1 MSLTIYVPIEY
12 VDVYNGCPWWG
23 EYLSNN
29 EFIGTNKCSHVTNV
43 DDEIK
48 SISLFPNPFR
58 DVIYIDNFDGGYG
71 QLKLFNLYGKEVLS
85 TKIYQSSEIVVKDLS
100 AGMYLYKIDF
110 EDGNVF
116 TGKIIKE

>member
-1 MSLTIYVPIEY
+1 
-12 VDVYNGCPWWG
+12 
-23 EYLSNN
+23 
-29 EFIGTNKCSHVTNV
+29 
-43 DDEIK
+43 
-48 SISLFPNPFR
+48 
-58 DVIYIDNFDGGYG
+58 
-71 QLKLFNLYGKEVLS
+71 LS

>member
-1 MSLTIYVPIEY
+1 M
-12 VDVYNGCPWWG
+12 
-23 EYLSNN
+23 
-29 EFIGTNKCSHVTNV
+29 
-43 DDEIK
+43 
-48 SISLFPNPFR
+48 FPNPFR